1 MNIAL
6 ALEYIPRRMKD
17 LGVGTEY
24 YLRFRHLVLKAT
36 EELQIAAGNQLF
48 ILVEGSADVR
58 IMSDF
63 ALHDLTDTTTNEQD
77 YEHQGTIQIIN
88 HASSVTH
95 LRFIQ
100 VIPKN

>member
-17 LGVGTEY
+17 LGYGSEY
-24 YLRFRHLVLKAT
+24 YLRFKHLVLQPS
-36 EELQIAAGNQLF
+36 EQIEIAAGNQLF
-48 ILVEGSADVR
+48 ILVEETSDVR
-58 IMSDF
+58 ILSDF
-63 ALHDLTDTTTNEQD
+63 AFYDLTDSSTNEQD
-77 YEHQGTIQIIN
+77 YEHQGTIQITN